1 MAEQSKIEAI
11 KSLKERTG
19 AGMMDC
25 KRALEENDYDIEKA
39 IDVLREKGIVKAAK
53 RANRTAAEGLA
64 VIKTCDAC
72 GKAAIIEVNCETDF
86 VSATDKFHAFGEGA
100 AEFVLKNEPA
110 TIEEAQAGVK
120 DLQDAT
126 ALATGEKLVFRRYK
140 VIKKAE
146 GQGFGTYIHMGGKIG
161 VVVILEKED
170 AELANQMAMHIAANN
185 PLYLGLE
192 DVPAAEREREQ
203 KIAETE
209 VANDEKLANKPEQ
222 VKAQIAQRKVDKVLS
237 QSCLTYQKWLLD
249 ESKTVSQLLGEKGNK
264 VVAFTRYQVGDGVE
278 AAAE

>member
-64 VIKTCDAC
+64 VIKTCEC

-146 GQGFGTYIHMGGKIG
+146 GQCFGTYIHMGGKIG

-237 QSCLTYQKWLLD
+237 QSCLTFQKWLLD

-264 VVAFTRYQVGDGVE
+264 VISFTRYQVGDGVE
-278 AAAE
+278 AAA

>member
-64 VIKTCDAC
+64 VIKTCDSC

-185 PLYLGLE
+185 PLYLALE

-222 VKAQIAQRKVDKVLS
+222 VKAQIAQRNVDKVLS
-237 QSCLTYQKWLLD
+237 QSCLTFQKWLLD

-264 VVAFTRYQVGDGVE
+264 VISFTRYQVGDGVE

>member
-25 KRALEENDYDIEKA
+25 KRALEDNDYDIEKA

-64 VIKTCDAC
+64 VIKTCDSC

-185 PLYLGLE
+185 PLYLALE

-237 QSCLTYQKWLLD
+237 QSCLTFQKWLLD
-249 ESKTVSQLLGEKGNK
+249 ESKTVSQLLSEKGNK
-264 VVAFTRYQVGDGVE
+264 VISFTRYQVGDGVE
-278 AAAE
+278 AAA

>member
-140 VIKKAE
+140 ILKKAE

-170 AELANQMAMHIAANN
+170 AELANQLAMHIAANN
-185 PLYLGLE
+185 PLYLALE

-237 QSCLTYQKWLLD
+237 QSCLTFQKWLLD
-249 ESKTVSQLLGEKGNK
+249 ESKTVGQLLGEKGNK
-264 VVAFTRYQVGDGVE
+264 VVTFVRFQVGDGVE
-278 AAAE
+278 AAA

>member
-146 GQGFGTYIHMGGKIG
+146 GQCFGTYIHMGGKIG

-209 VANDEKLANKPEQ
+209 VANDEKLAIKPEQ

-237 QSCLTYQKWLLD
+237 QSCLTFQKWLLD
-249 ESKTVSQLLGEKGNK
+249 ESKTVSQLLSEKGNK
-264 VVAFTRYQVGDGVE
+264 VIAFTRYQVGDGVE
-278 AAAE
+278 AAA

>member
-25 KRALEENDYDIEKA
+25 KKALEENDYDIEKA

-64 VIKTCDAC
+64 VIKTCEC

-140 VIKKAE
+140 ILKKAE

-170 AELANQMAMHIAANN
+170 AELANQLAMHIAANN
-185 PLYLGLE
+185 PLYLALE

-237 QSCLTYQKWLLD
+237 QSCLTFQKWLLD
-249 ESKTVSQLLGEKGNK
+249 ESKTVGQLLGEKGNK
-264 VVAFTRYQVGDGVE
+264 VVTFVRFQVGDGVE
-278 AAAE
+278 AAA

>member
-1 MAEQSKIEAI
+1 
-11 KSLKERTG
+11 
-19 AGMMDC
+19 
-25 KRALEENDYDIEKA
+25 
-39 IDVLREKGIVKAAK
+39 
-53 RANRTAAEGLA
+53 
-64 VIKTCDAC
+64 
-72 GKAAIIEVNCETDF
+72 AIIEVNCETDF

-140 VIKKAE
+140 ILKKAE

-170 AELANQMAMHIAANN
+170 AELANQLAMHIAANN
-185 PLYLGLE
+185 PLYLALE

-237 QSCLTYQKWLLD
+237 QSCLTFQKWLLD
-249 ESKTVSQLLGEKGNK
+249 ESKTVGQLLGEKGNK
-264 VVAFTRYQVGDGVE
+264 VVTFVRFQVGDGVE
-278 AAAE
+278 AAA

>member
-64 VIKTCDAC
+64 VIKTCEC

-140 VIKKAE
+140 ILKKAE
-146 GQGFGTYIHMGGKIG
+146 GQGFGTYIHRGGKIG

-170 AELANQMAMHIAANN
+170 AELANQLAMHIAANN

-237 QSCLTYQKWLLD
+237 QSCLTFQKWLLD
-249 ESKTVSQLLGEKGNK
+249 ESKTVGQLLGEKGNK
-264 VVAFTRYQVGDGVE
+264 VVTFVRFQVGDGVE
-278 AAAE
+278 AAA

>member
-25 KRALEENDYDIEKA
+25 KKALEENDYDIEKA

-64 VIKTCDAC
+64 VIKTCDSC

-110 TIEEAQAGVK
+110 TLEEAQAGVK

-185 PLYLGLE
+185 PLYLALE

-237 QSCLTYQKWLLD
+237 QSCLTFQKWLLD
-249 ESKTVSQLLGEKGNK
+249 ESKTVSQLLSEKGNK
-264 VVAFTRYQVGDGVE
+264 VISFTRYQVGDGVE
-278 AAAE
+278 AAA

>member
-25 KRALEENDYDIEKA
+25 KKALEENDYDIEKA

-64 VIKTCDAC
+64 VIKTCEC

-140 VIKKAE
+140 ILKKAE

-170 AELANQMAMHIAANN
+170 AELANQLAMHIAANN
-185 PLYLGLE
+185 PLYLALE

-237 QSCLTYQKWLLD
+237 QSCLTFQKWLLD

-264 VVAFTRYQVGDGVE
+264 VISFIRYQVGDGVE

>member
-25 KRALEENDYDIEKA
+25 KKALEENDYDIEKA

-146 GQGFGTYIHMGGKIG
+146 GQCFGTYIHMGGKIG

-237 QSCLTYQKWLLD
+237 QSCLTFQKWLLD

-264 VVAFTRYQVGDGVE
+264 VISFTRYQVGDGVE

>member
-146 GQGFGTYIHMGGKIG
+146 GQCFGTYIHMGGKIG

-185 PLYLGLE
+185 PLYLALE

-237 QSCLTYQKWLLD
+237 QSCLTFQKWLLD

-264 VVAFTRYQVGDGVE
+264 VISFTRYQVGDGVE

>member
-185 PLYLGLE
+185 PLYLALE

-237 QSCLTYQKWLLD
+237 QSCLTFQKWLLD
-249 ESKTVSQLLGEKGNK
+249 ESKTVSQLLSEKGNK
-264 VVAFTRYQVGDGVE
+264 VLSFVRFQVGDGVE
-278 AAAE
+278 AAA

>member
-64 VIKTCDAC
+64 VIKTCDSC

-146 GQGFGTYIHMGGKIG
+146 GQCFGTYIHMGGKIG
-161 VVVILEKED
+161 VVVTLEKED

>member
-146 GQGFGTYIHMGGKIG
+146 GQCFGTYIHMGGKIG
-161 VVVILEKED
+161 VVVTLEKED

>member
-25 KRALEENDYDIEKA
+25 KKALEENDYDIEKA

-64 VIKTCDAC
+64 VIKTCEC

-110 TIEEAQAGVK
+110 TIEEAQAGIK

-170 AELANQMAMHIAANN
+170 AELANQLAMHIAANN
-185 PLYLGLE
+185 PLYLALE

-237 QSCLTYQKWLLD
+237 QSCLTFQKWLLD

-264 VVAFTRYQVGDGVE
+264 VISFTRYQVGDGVE

>member
-25 KRALEENDYDIEKA
+25 KKALEENDYDIEKA

-53 RANRTAAEGLA
+53 RANRTAAEGFA
-64 VIKTCDAC
+64 VIKTCDCC
-72 GKAAIIEVNCETDF
+72 GKAAIIEVTCETDF

-140 VIKKAE
+140 ILKKAE

-170 AELANQMAMHIAANN
+170 AELANQLAMHIAANN

-237 QSCLTYQKWLLD
+237 QSCLTFQKWLLE
-249 ESKTVSQLLGEKGNK
+249 ESKTVGQLLGEKGNK
-264 VVAFTRYQVGDGVE
+264 VVTFVRFQVGDGVE
-278 AAAE
+278 AAA

>member
-64 VIKTCDAC
+64 VIKTCDGC

-146 GQGFGTYIHMGGKIG
+146 GQCFGTYIHMGGKIG

-264 VVAFTRYQVGDGVE
+264 VISFTRYQVGDGVE

>member
-25 KRALEENDYDIEKA
+25 KKALEENDYDIEKA

-237 QSCLTYQKWLLD
+237 QSCLTFQKWLLD

-264 VVAFTRYQVGDGVE
+264 VISFTRYQVGDGVE

>member
-1 MAEQSKIEAI
+1 MAITAAMV
-11 KSLKERTG
+11 KELREKTG

-25 KRALEENDYDIEKA
+25 KKALEENDYDIEKA

-86 VSATDKFHAFGEGA
+86 VSATDKFHAFGKGA

-185 PLYLGLE
+185 PLYLALE

-237 QSCLTYQKWLLD
+237 QSCLTFQKWLLD

-278 AAAE
+278 AAA

>member
-25 KRALEENDYDIEKA
+25 KKALEENDYDIEKA

-185 PLYLGLE
+185 PLYLALE

-237 QSCLTYQKWLLD
+237 QSCLTCQKWLLD
-249 ESKTVSQLLGEKGNK
+249 ESKTVGQLLGEKGNK
-264 VVAFTRYQVGDGVE
+264 VVTFVRFQVGDGVE
-278 AAAE
+278 AAA

>member
-25 KRALEENDYDIEKA
+25 KKALEENDYDIEKA

-64 VIKTCDAC
+64 VIKTCEC

-140 VIKKAE
+140 ILKKAE

-170 AELANQMAMHIAANN
+170 AELANQLAMHIAANN
-185 PLYLGLE
+185 PLYLALE

-237 QSCLTYQKWLLD
+237 QSCLTFQKWLLD
-249 ESKTVSQLLGEKGNK
+249 ESKTVSQLLGEKGSSGK
-264 VVAFTRYQVGDGVE
+264 EPCRLC
-278 AAAE
+278 AEQSEL

>member
-146 GQGFGTYIHMGGKIG
+146 GQCFGTYIHMGGKIG

-237 QSCLTYQKWLLD
+237 QSCLTFQKWLLD

-264 VVAFTRYQVGDGVE
+264 VISFTRYQVGDGVE

>member
-146 GQGFGTYIHMGGKIG
+146 GQCFGTYIHMGGKIG

-237 QSCLTYQKWLLD
+237 QSCLTFQKWLLD

-278 AAAE
+278 AAAQ

>member
-64 VIKTCDAC
+64 VIKTCDSC

-146 GQGFGTYIHMGGKIG
+146 GQCFGTYIHMGGKIG

-185 PLYLGLE
+185 PLYLALE

-237 QSCLTYQKWLLD
+237 QSCLTFQKWLLD

-264 VVAFTRYQVGDGVE
+264 VISFTRYQVGDGVE

>member
-126 ALATGEKLVFRRYK
+126 ALATGEKLVFRRFK

-185 PLYLGLE
+185 PLYLALE

-237 QSCLTYQKWLLD
+237 QSCLTFQKWLLD
-249 ESKTVSQLLGEKGNK
+249 ESKTVSQLLSEKGNK
-264 VVAFTRYQVGDGVE
+264 VLSFVRFQVGDGVE
-278 AAAE
+278 AAA

>member
-140 VIKKAE
+140 ILKKAE

-170 AELANQMAMHIAANN
+170 AELANQLAMHIAANN
-185 PLYLGLE
+185 PLYLALE

-237 QSCLTYQKWLLD
+237 QSCLTFQKWLLD
-249 ESKTVSQLLGEKGNK
+249 ESKTVSQLLSEKGNK
-264 VVAFTRYQVGDGVE
+264 VLSFVRFQVGDGVE
-278 AAAE
+278 AAA

>member
-25 KRALEENDYDIEKA
+25 KKALEENDYDIEKA

-64 VIKTCDAC
+64 VIKTCEC

-110 TIEEAQAGVK
+110 TIEEAQAGIK

-185 PLYLGLE
+185 PLYLALE

-237 QSCLTYQKWLLD
+237 QSCLTFQKWLLD
-249 ESKTVSQLLGEKGNK
+249 ESKTVGQLLGEKGNK
-264 VVAFTRYQVGDGVE
+264 VVTFVRFQVGDGVE

>member
-64 VIKTCDAC
+64 VIKTCEC

-86 VSATDKFHAFGEGA
+86 VSATDKFHAFGDGA

-185 PLYLGLE
+185 PLYLALE

-237 QSCLTYQKWLLD
+237 QSCLTFQKWLLD

-264 VVAFTRYQVGDGVE
+264 VISFTRYQVGDGVE
-278 AAAE
+278 AAE